1 MGATFGFVKVVAH
14 KDSKKIIGVHI
25 IGPQATEL
33 IAQAGILVGLDATID
48 DLKKVIFAH
57 PTLSEA
63 LMEAV
68 EDLEKLAIHKI

>member
-1 MGATFGFVKVVAH
+1 FGFVKVIELE
-14 KDSKKIIGVHI
+14 DSNKIIGVHI

-48 DLKKVIFAH
+48 DVKKVIFAH
-57 PTLSEA
+57 PTLSETV
-63 LMEAV
+63 MEAV